1 MTAPDTPYQVRRA
14 PTQYRASRQIERIL
28 DAASRVVLDK
38 GYFAATT
45 ADIARSAKVSIGSVY
60 RYFPDKPA
68 VMKAVVERNILRY
81 LHRVQAESDRH
92 THWSVA
98 VDHAYDSYLDMCRV
112 DEGFR
117 AIGGAGLS
125 IGDLQE
131 SGELDVPLADAL
143 SSVLVARYG
152 FPSTAALRVSMLQ
165 AITVGEVMAR
175 LAFRLRSQ
183 GHPDTL
189 DQARRIIGDLI
200 GAHAPTGRRI

>member
-38 GYFAATT
+38 GYAAATT

-92 THWSVA
+92 THWAAA
-98 VDHAYDSYLDMCRV
+98 VEHAYDIYIDMCRA

-117 AIGGAGLS
+117 AIGGAGLAL
-125 IGDLQE
+125 GDLRE

-143 SSVLVARYG
+143 AAVLVARYG
-152 FPSTAALRVSMLQ
+152 FASTAALRVSMLQ
-165 AITVGEVMAR
+165 SVTVGEVMAR
-175 LAFRLRSQ
+175 LAFRLRGE
-183 GHPDTL
+183 GHPETL
-189 DQARRIIGDLI
+189 RQGRRIVCDLI
-200 GAHAPTGRRI
+200 GAHAPP